1 MRPTARAISSK
12 CARSWNKRLMELYE
26 LTAHET
32 AAKLRAREVSSVDLT
47 RAYLDRIDRV
57 DPGIHAY
64 LRVMRDE
71 ALVMAAEADQRLAA
85 GDSHVGPLTG
95 IPIALKDLLATRGLE
110 TTAGSRMLAGYIPP
124 YSATVVERLRDA
136 GAVFLGKTNM
146 DEFAMGSSNEYSAY
160 GPALNPWDTAR
171 VPGGSSGGSA
181 AAVAADEAAIALG
194 SDTGGSIRQPGAL
207 CGVVGLKPTYGRVSR
222 YGLIAFASSLDQ
234 IGPLSK
240 DVTDAATLLGAIAG
254 RDQRD
259 STSVDAPV
267 PDYVAALESGVRG
280 LRLAVP
286 REYFVE
292 GMQPGMEGLVRSAI
306 ETLEELGASV
316 GEVSLP
322 STNHGLATY
331 YIIAPA
337 EASANLARFDGVK
350 YGYAHPSETL
360 WEAYGKTRDEGFG
373 PEVKRR
379 IMIGT
384 YALSSTYYDAYY
396 VKAQKI
402 RTMVKADFDRVFAD
416 YDAIL
421 APTSPTTAWPLGAKM
436 DDPVQMY
443 LSDACTLPVNIAGLP
458 GISVPCGLLDGLP
471 TGLQIITPAFTE
483 DLLLRIAYTY
493 EQSGHYARQRPRL
506 VVSS

>member
-26 LTAHET
+26 LTAHEA

-85 GDSHVGPLTG
+85 GDGHVGPLTG

-160 GPALNPWDTAR
+160 GSALNPWDTAR

-267 PDYVAALESGVRG
+267 PDYVAALEGGVRG

-292 GMQPGMEGLVRSAI
+292 GMQPGMEGMVRSAI

-337 EASANLARFDGVK
+337 EASANLARFDGVR

-493 EQSGHYARQRPRL
+493 EQSGHYARQRPWL

>member
-26 LTAHET
+26 LTAHEA

-85 GDSHVGPLTG
+85 GDGHVGPLTG

-240 DVTDAATLLGAIAG
+240 DVTDVATLLGAIAG

-267 PDYVAALESGVRG
+267 PDYVAALEGGVRG

>member
-1 MRPTARAISSK
+1 MD
-12 CARSWNKRLMELYE
+12 LYE
-26 LTAHET
+26 LTAHE
-32 AAKLRAREVSSVDLT
+32 AADKLRAREMSSVELT
-47 RAYLDRIDRV
+47 RAYLDRIDQV
-57 DPGIHAY
+57 DPSIHAY
-64 LRVMRDE
+64 LKVLRDE
-71 ALVMAAEADQRLAA
+71 ALAMAANADQALAA
-85 GDSHVGPLTG
+85 GDGAAGPLTG
-95 IPIALKDLLATRGLE
+95 IPIALKDLLATRGVE
-110 TTAGSRMLAGYIPP
+110 TTAGSRMLKGYIPP
-124 YSATVVERLRDA
+124 YSATVVERLRAA

-160 GPALNPWDTAR
+160 GPVLNPWDTTR

-181 AAVAADEAAIALG
+181 AAVAAGEAAIALG

-234 IGPLSK
+234 IGPLAK
-240 DVTDAATLLGAIAG
+240 DVTDAALTLGAIAG
-254 RDQRD
+254 HDPND

-267 PDYVAALESGVRG
+267 PDYVAGLQGGVKG

-286 REYFVE
+286 REYFVQ
-292 GMQPGMEGLVRSAI
+292 GMQPGVEQAVRAAIGALEG
-306 ETLEELGASV
+306 LGASV

-322 STNHGLATY
+322 STTHGLATY

-384 YALSSTYYDAYY
+384 YALSATYYDAYY
-396 VKAQKI
+396 VKAQQI
-402 RTMVKADFDRVFAD
+402 RTMVKADFDRVFRD

-458 GISVPCGLLDGLP
+458 GISAPCGLLDGLP
-471 TGLQIITPAFTE
+471 VGLQIITPAFTE

-493 EQSGHYARQRPRL
+493 EQSGHYERQRPR
-506 VVSS
+506 VASSQ